1 MARLADYIGQ
11 EVYEEFRAFW
21 QENIARETN
30 YGSSLAF
37 ILDKAEEKGVIQ
49 KTDVRDNATNISWW
63 VSFLN
68 KYLQNE
74 GNLFDLDNKKRA
86 QVGKGGVK
94 DYIRFLC
101 SRDKIVIMDG
111 ILDAVRRSEVFT
123 LEMVDGKAVNLFK
136 GRKLNSKI
144 MMDFLNYLK
153 SEHNKN
159 SGTYEGYDHNLLLG
173 LNALETPID
182 TFLGEDLTKQKEWL
196 EDNETSVNKL
206 RSSSY
211 KAAVNAYK
219 NYLEWRTENP
229 TVILTDD
236 SVKTEDEGLPA
247 NVWKFPLNQILYG
260 PPGTGKT
267 HNSVI
272 YAYAICEGGDV
283 EQLKETCK
291 KKEEYDKVFKKYK
304 ELQKQGRIEFITFH
318 QSYGYEEFIR
328 GIKPIVIGKDDNRK
342 VVYEVEDGI
351 FKKFCDEAKKETNQ
365 GKNYVFIIDEIN
377 RGNVSK
383 IFGELITL
391 IEESKRIGKEEE
403 ATVKLPYEKD
413 KDDEPFGVPQ
423 NVYILGTMNT
433 ADRSLVQLDAALRRR
448 FRFEEMM
455 PEPELLKPVD
465 GVELKKLLSDIN
477 ERICALID
485 REHQIGHSYL
495 MKVKTLQDLQE
506 TFQYE
511 IIPLLQEY
519 FYEDYES
526 ILKVLNNQ
534 LIQVASK
541 KFGGVDY
548 KTYTINAKGANP
560 KDFKAIYGGDTSDT
574 ENAENT
580 EPQE

>member
-1 MARLADYIGQ
+1 MDIKKVPIRFIQKG
-11 EVYEEFRAFW
+11 YEDVKGFFNFETRCTTFSKDSPVRAVKCDSAGTKLVKIRTDL
-21 QENIARETN
+21 E
-30 YGSSLAF
+30 
-37 ILDKAEEKGVIQ
+37 DKGVIVGDDKKKYFNEDYTVKPVKKTGTSLSPAASIVLYRDGQGTTEIQLCVDNDWLGFYAAQ
-49 KTDVRDNATNISWW
+49 KRLGLGPKWEDYKTYCEQTGVSKNGARNYAAWLNNVEDKLGVSLENEYARDNCEQI
-63 VSFLN
+63 
-68 KYLQNE
+68 
-74 GNLFDLDNKKRA
+74 
-86 QVGKGGVK
+86 
-94 DYIRFLC
+94 
-101 SRDKIVIMDG
+101 
-111 ILDAVRRSEVFT
+111 
-123 LEMVDGKAVNLFK
+123 KA
-136 GRKLNSKI
+136 
-144 MMDFLNYLK
+144 YLK
-153 SEHNKN
+153 
-159 SGTYEGYDHNLLLG
+159 D
-173 LNALETPID
+173 A
-182 TFLGEDLTKQKEWL
+182 
-196 EDNETSVNKL
+196 NKL
-206 RSSSY
+206 QEKGIQDNAAQNYRSAIQKFIEFKSGQQELSSDN
-211 KAAVNAYK
+211 VNDK
-219 NYLEWRTENP
+219 RREGGEPHNN
-229 TVILTDD
+229 D
-236 SVKTEDEGLPA
+236 EDKQ
-247 NVWKFPLNQILYG
+247 VCPLNQILYG

-328 GIKPIVIGKDDNRK
+328 GIKPIVIGKDDERK
-342 VVYEVEDGI
+342 VIYEVEDGV
-351 FKKFCDEAKKETNQ
+351 FKKFCDEAKKEENK

-391 IEESKRIGKEEE
+391 IEESKRIGAEEE
-403 ATVKLPYEKD
+403 MQVRLPYR
-413 KDDEPFGVPQ
+413 DELFGVPK

-455 PEPELLKPVD
+455 PKPELLPDDNKKDNPIGVD
-465 GVELKKLLSDIN
+465 LQKLLSAIN

-534 LIQVASK
+534 LIQVAPK